1 MSKNKNSPEQCS
13 LRNPIERPKSPTI
26 KVDCSC
32 YQCKDHQDIPENKT
46 QRPPWVLD
54 PTVFGNGSS
63 DLSYLKWW
71 RRTWVKVIF
80 LANPINTTIGE
91 VTWCLHFLKNRFL
104 HWRDLVWFE
113 IFVCRPL
120 QFQKGTGR
128 LCWTLPYGEGLRVG
142 EWVFTGFCALY
153 LQNKGCDTHVRG
165 ETENLSFS
173 GWMHPSLSCV
183 WTELVT
189 LTNIHITWAIT
200 CTFL

>member
-13 LRNPIERPKSPTI
+13 LSNPIERPKSPTI

-104 HWRDLVWFE
+104 HWRDLVWF
-113 IFVCRPL
+113 
-120 QFQKGTGR
+120 
-128 LCWTLPYGEGLRVG
+128 GLRSLCADPSSFRREQG
-142 EWVFTGFCALY
+142 GFAELFRMVKGWELENESLQAFVLY
-153 LQNKGCDTHVRG
+153 TYKTKAVTRTWEERQRIYLSQDGCTLLCRACEQN
-165 ETENLSFS
+165 
-173 GWMHPSLSCV
+173 
-183 WTELVT
+183 
-189 LTNIHITWAIT
+189 
-200 CTFL
+200 

>member
-13 LRNPIERPKSPTI
+13 LSNPIERPKSPTI

-104 HWRDLVWFE
+104 HWRDLVWF
-113 IFVCRPL
+113 
-120 QFQKGTGR
+120 
-128 LCWTLPYGEGLRVG
+128 GLRSLCADPSSFRREQG
-142 EWVFTGFCALY
+142 GFAELFRMV
-153 LQNKGCDTHVRG
+153 KG
-165 ETENLSFS
+165 
-173 GWMHPSLSCV
+173 
-183 WTELVT
+183 
-189 LTNIHITWAIT
+189 
-200 CTFL
+200 